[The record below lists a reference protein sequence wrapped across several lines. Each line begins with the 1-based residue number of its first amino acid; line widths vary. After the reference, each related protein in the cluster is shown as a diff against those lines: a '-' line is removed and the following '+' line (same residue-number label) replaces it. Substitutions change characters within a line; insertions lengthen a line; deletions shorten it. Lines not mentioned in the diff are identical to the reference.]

1 MLSVDPVQLTY
12 LFSYCF
18 EVEAGQ
24 FDDVS
29 QFEYGTQRGLL
40 WIMKAFPDV
49 RTIDTLHQVTP
60 ESTRG
65 RYENQVILYTELCQ
79 CVKFCKH

>member
-18 EVEAGQ
+18 ELEARQ

-29 QFEYGTQRGLL
+29 QFEYGAQRGLL
-40 WIMKAFPDV
+40 WIVKAFLDV
-49 RTIDTLHQVTP
+49 SVIDPLHQVTP

-65 RYENQVILYTELCQ
+65 RYENQVMIYMELLQ
-79 CVKFCKH
+79 